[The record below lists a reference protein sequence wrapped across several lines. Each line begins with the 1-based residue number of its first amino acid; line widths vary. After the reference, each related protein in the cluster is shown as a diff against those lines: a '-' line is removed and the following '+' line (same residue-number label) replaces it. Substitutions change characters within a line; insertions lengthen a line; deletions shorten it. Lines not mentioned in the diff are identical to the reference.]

1 MAQPGSALVWGTR
14 GRWFKSSRPD
24 HEYIMSQDNT
34 ISFVIF
40 KNNSGKS
47 YTLTIRQGRLQLF
60 SICLLVALVALG
72 IGIYLSYNTNIQQ
85 AAYNKLKK
93 DYSQKTE
100 AIKVLNEEIDF
111 IKNDMVDLIEKEERL
126 ELLLG
131 KATVKKKLRKK
142 NIKKFKKILKA
153 TENSAISDEDR
164 AFKLVDMLKE
174 YVDEFNEKYSI
185 HLKRTHLMTTRFEA
199 TPSIRPLYGRI
210 MSRYGWRRHPV
221 SKKRRF
227 HKGIDIASWTG
238 APIHVTAD
246 GIVEYAGWSRTFG
259 YVVVVNHNYGYRT
272 YYAHCSQILVKR
284 KEIVKKGQVI
294 AQVGSTGLSTGP
306 HLHYE
311 IRKWN
316 QRLNPIAF
324 LDLDMFTARRR
335 IW

>member
-1 MAQPGSALVWGTR
+1 MKKEDTV
-14 GRWFKSSRPD
+14 
-24 HEYIMSQDNT
+24 
-34 ISFVIF
+34 SFVIF

-47 YTLTIRQGRLQLF
+47 YTLTVSQVKLQFMSLGF
-60 SICLLVALVALG
+60 LGAIIALG
-72 IGIYLSYNTNIQQ
+72 IGIYLSYNVNIQQ
-85 AAYNKLKK
+85 AAYTKLKK
-93 DYSQKTE
+93 EFSQKTE
-100 AIKVLNEEIDF
+100 TIKLLNEEIDL
-111 IKNDMVDLIEKEERL
+111 IRSDMMDLIEKEERL

-142 NIKKFKKILKA
+142 NIKRFKKELSII
-153 TENSAISDEDR
+153 ENSVEDNETR
-164 AFKLVDMLKE
+164 ALELVNLVKA

-185 HLKRTHLMTTRFEA
+185 HLKRTQLMTARFDA
-199 TPSIRPLYGRI
+199 TPSIRPLYGRV
-210 MSRYGWRRHPV
+210 MSRYGWRRHPI

-259 YVVVVNHNYGYRT
+259 YVVVVNHSYGYRT

>member
-1 MAQPGSALVWGTR
+1 MKKIDVYGVCNPLIDLLCHI
-14 GRWFKSSRPD
+14 PD
-24 HEYIMSQDNT
+24 E
-34 ISFVIF
+34 F
-40 KNNSGKS
+40 
-47 YTLTIRQGRLQLF
+47 LQ
-60 SICLLVALVALG
+60 
-72 IGIYLSYNTNIQQ
+72 QW
-85 AAYNKLKK
+85 
-93 DYSQKTE
+93 
-100 AIKVLNEEIDF
+100 
-111 IKNDMVDLIEKEERL
+111 DLEKEERL

-131 KATVKKKLRKK
+131 KARVKKKLRKK
-142 NIKKFKKILKA
+142 NIKKFKKELKVL
-153 TENSAISDEDR
+153 EKSAVNLEDR
-164 AFKLVDMLKE
+164 AFKLVDMMKD
-174 YVDEFNEKYSI
+174 YVDEFNQKYSI
-185 HLKRTHLMTTRFEA
+185 HLKRTHLITARFEA
-199 TPSIRPLYGRI
+199 TPSIRPLYGRV

-227 HKGIDIASWTG
+227 HKGIDIASWAG

-316 QRLNPIAF
+316 QRLNPIAY
-324 LDLDMFTARRR
+324 LDLDMFTARRVIR
-335 IW
+335 GELWGFWASFLSVMFYLPRG

>member
-1 MAQPGSALVWGTR
+1 MKKEDTV
-14 GRWFKSSRPD
+14 
-24 HEYIMSQDNT
+24 
-34 ISFVIF
+34 SFVIF

-47 YTLTIRQGRLQLF
+47 YTLTVSQVKLQLISLGF
-60 SICLLVALVALG
+60 LGAIIALG
-72 IGIYLSYNTNIQQ
+72 VGIYLSYNVNIQQ
-85 AAYNKLKK
+85 AAYTNLKK
-93 DYSQKTE
+93 EFSQKTE
-100 AIKVLNEEIDF
+100 TIKLLNEEIDL
-111 IKNDMVDLIEKEERL
+111 IRSDMMDLIEKEERL

-142 NIKKFKKILKA
+142 NIKRFKKELSVI
-153 TENSAISDEDR
+153 ENSVEDKETR
-164 AFKLVDMLKE
+164 ALELVDLVKT
-174 YVDEFNEKYSI
+174 YVNEFNQKYSI
-185 HLKRTHLMTTRFEA
+185 HLKRTQLMTARFDA
-199 TPSIRPLYGRI
+199 TPSIRPLYGRV
-210 MSRYGWRRHPV
+210 MSRYGWRRHPI

-259 YVVVVNHNYGYRT
+259 YVVVVNHSYGYRT

>member
-1 MAQPGSALVWGTR
+1 M
-14 GRWFKSSRPD
+14 SRL
-24 HEYIMSQDNT
+24 MSKEKT
-34 ISFVIF
+34 ISVVIF

-47 YTLTIRQGRLQLF
+47 YTLTISQAKVQLI
-60 SICLLVALVALG
+60 SIGIIGTLIALG
-72 IGIYLSYNTNIQQ
+72 VGIYLSYNVNIQQ

-111 IKNDMVDLIEKEERL
+111 IKSEIMDLIEKEERL

-142 NIKKFKKILKA
+142 NIKRFKKELKSLESNA
-153 TENSAISDEDR
+153 ENKEER
-164 AFKLVDMLKE
+164 AFKLVDLMKH

-185 HLKRTHLMTTRFEA
+185 HLKRTHLMTARFDA

-210 MSRYGWRRHPV
+210 MSRYGWRRHPI

-227 HKGIDIASWTG
+227 HKGIDVASWTG

-259 YVVVVNHNYGYRT
+259 YVVVVNHSYGYRT

>member
-1 MAQPGSALVWGTR
+1 
-14 GRWFKSSRPD
+14 
-24 HEYIMSQDNT
+24 MSNDNT

-47 YTLTIRQGRLQLF
+47 YTLTISQNKLKIA
-60 SICLLVALVALG
+60 SISLLAALIALG
-72 IGIYLSYNTNIQQ
+72 VGIYLSYNVNIQQ

-93 DYSQKTE
+93 DYSQKME
-100 AIKVLNEEIDF
+100 SIKVLSEEIDF
-111 IKNDMVDLIEKEERL
+111 IKNDMIDLIEKEERL

-131 KATVKKKLRKK
+131 KARVKKKLRKK
-142 NIKKFKKILKA
+142 NIKKFKKELKVL
-153 TENSAISDEDR
+153 EKSAVNLEDR
-164 AFKLVDMLKE
+164 AFKLVNMMRD
-174 YVDEFNEKYSI
+174 YVDEFNQKYSI
-185 HLKRTHLMTTRFEA
+185 HLKRTHLITARFEA
-199 TPSIRPLYGRI
+199 TPSIRPLYGRV

-227 HKGIDIASWTG
+227 HKGIDIASWAG

-316 QRLNPIAF
+316 QRLNPIAY